1 MKWIRKQ
8 RRFIGW
14 FLFLFGVGIFCLQS
28 GFLFLHE
35 KYHIE
40 YVDQRLFYMLNI
52 ICVIC
57 LFLGCYL
64 SFKITKRVKQISM
77 TIVII
82 FVLLHVGLLI
92 DSHRKVKHVIRSSPD
107 FNHVLI
113 IKENVENHHAV
124 YYRNLYGIFSR
135 PHTSLPGHTVGEF
148 KVDWLAND
156 VAVVTYVT
164 DDDMIQQ
171 FIGTYGDRS
180 DGHAYYY
187 VGAEITGYWQGDQY
201 EVISDTEGIT
211 VTTHGEKELFTWE
224 NVEQFGT
231 LAIVLKKDN
240 NAIWTIALN
249 ENFVVQEEASQTGH
263 ISLYQAT
270 MEKNQPIILQKL
282 SLDE

>member
-113 IKENVENHHAV
+113 IKENV
-124 YYRNLYGIFSR
+124 
-135 PHTSLPGHTVGEF
+135 
-148 KVDWLAND
+148 
-156 VAVVTYVT
+156 
-164 DDDMIQQ
+164 
-171 FIGTYGDRS
+171 
-180 DGHAYYY
+180 
-187 VGAEITGYWQGDQY
+187 
-201 EVISDTEGIT
+201 
-211 VTTHGEKELFTWE
+211 
-224 NVEQFGT
+224 
-231 LAIVLKKDN
+231 
-240 NAIWTIALN
+240 
-249 ENFVVQEEASQTGH
+249 
-263 ISLYQAT
+263 
-270 MEKNQPIILQKL
+270 
-282 SLDE
+282 